1 MFRKVHHIG
10 VAVNNMEDALALYEK
25 AGGRLIG
32 RETSRDGKADL
43 AMVDIGG
50 SLIEPIAPLD
60 DDSSVGKFIQTRG
73 EGLHHIA
80 FAVSD
85 IKAELARLKKEGFDL
100 IDESARPGFMG
111 HMIAFIRPKST
122 MGALW
127 ELVEGEE

>member
-10 VAVNNMEDALALYEK
+10 VAVKDMETALALYEK
-25 AGGRLIG
+25 VGGRLIG
-32 RETSRDGKADL
+32 RETSRDGKSDL

-50 SLIEPIAPLD
+50 GLIEPIAPLD
-60 DDSSVGKFIQTRG
+60 DDSSVGKFIESRG
-73 EGLHHIA
+73 EGIHHIA

-85 IKAELARLKKEGFDL
+85 IEAELTHLKEEGFDL
-100 IDESARPGFMG
+100 IDETPRPGFMG

-127 ELVEGEE
+127 ELVEEKE